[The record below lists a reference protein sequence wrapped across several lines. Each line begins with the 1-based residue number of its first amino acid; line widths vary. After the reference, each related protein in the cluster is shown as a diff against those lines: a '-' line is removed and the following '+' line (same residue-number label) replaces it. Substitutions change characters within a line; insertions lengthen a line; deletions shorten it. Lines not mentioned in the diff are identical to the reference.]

1 MSNQQSTFNFL
12 VDKIYQLQDHQKTLA
27 KYIVEIKCRLD
38 SLTEQFNNRPE
49 IKLIST
55 LENALAALH
64 QQLYQRSIFPEPQLE
79 ILSLETGAV
88 DLEDIK

>member
-64 QQLYQRSIFPEPQLE
+64 QQLYQRSIFPEAQLE
-79 ILSLETGAV
+79 IVSLETGAV